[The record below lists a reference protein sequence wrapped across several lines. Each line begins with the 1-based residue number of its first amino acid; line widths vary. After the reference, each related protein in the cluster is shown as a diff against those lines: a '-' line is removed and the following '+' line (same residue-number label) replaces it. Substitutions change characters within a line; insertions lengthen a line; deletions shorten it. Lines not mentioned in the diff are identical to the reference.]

1 MPTQAWSPIPSF
13 SPPRQRKHSTLST
26 STIPSENRRLTG
38 FRSPR
43 MFFDALIRNAVRH
56 ANNYGFLRD
65 EASGKLVK
73 SSLLFH
79 AAIVTIFCYNCS
91 MKALEALN
99 LIKDYCASQKGLFT
113 TAQAQSAGVGRMT
126 LSRLAQ
132 HGQIERIAHG
142 VYKAATAPSPR
153 EENVYAAWLALDP
166 TVPAWERPT
175 DGTGFTASLNT
186 AAWLHDLGELKA
198 DPLTFSSPTRQQTR
212 NKRLHL
218 LKRQLQPKDVTLVA
232 GIPTTTLV
240 RTVLDLIDYDED
252 LSLVASVLVD
262 AERKDS
268 TLAIKDDI
276 NARAVRRGFKKNFS
290 VYDYLKKEGNV

>member
-1 MPTQAWSPIPSF
+1 
-13 SPPRQRKHSTLST
+13 
-26 STIPSENRRLTG
+26 
-38 FRSPR
+38 
-43 MFFDALIRNAVRH
+43 
-56 ANNYGFLRD
+56 
-65 EASGKLVK
+65 
-73 SSLLFH
+73 
-79 AAIVTIFCYNCS
+79 
-91 MKALEALN
+91 
-99 LIKDYCASQKGLFT
+99 
-113 TAQAQSAGVGRMT
+113 MT

-166 TVPAWERPT
+166 KVPAWERPT

-198 DPLTFSSPTRQQTR
+198 EPLTFSSPTRQQTR